1 MSRTLRQFEFVME
14 IAKWKS
20 ISKAADS
27 LHLAQPTLSKYL
39 QKLEGELGV
48 ELFDRTTIPIKLTN
62 AGEKYVLAG
71 RKVIDAEHQFQKE
84 LDDLKSNKNGIVKV
98 GISPSRAPYILP
110 SIVREYKKVIP
121 DGKIIIKERNTA
133 QLNAELQRGDLD
145 LIISLRSDG
154 TRGFAHEYLFS
165 ESTLLAVPEEMAS
178 LEAVNIL
185 REQPIISIGSGL
197 RLWRVLNS
205 ILDDV
210 GGNSP
215 QIECQSI
222 ESALSLVKEGFG
234 AMIVPSY
241 IVKYGTTAQ
250 HKGVIFKKLPATCY
264 HRLSAELERDVCLFY
279 RKEQF
284 LTGVE
289 RTFIDACIRATRSRE
304 S

>member
-39 QKLEGELGV
+39 QKLESELGV
-48 ELFDRTTIPIKLTN
+48 ELFDRTTIPIKLTR

-71 RKVIDAEHQFQKE
+71 QKVIDAEHQFQKE
-84 LDDLKSNKNGIVKV
+84 LDELKNDKTGIVKV
-98 GISPSRAPYILP
+98 GISPSRAPYLLP
-110 SIVREYKKVIP
+110 IIIREYKRTVP

-154 TRGFAHEYLFS
+154 TRGFAQEYLFS

-178 LEAVNIL
+178 LDAVKIL
-185 REQPIISIGSGL
+185 REQPMISIGSGL
-197 RLWRVLNS
+197 RLWRVLNF

-210 GGNSP
+210 GGNAP

-222 ESALSLVKEGFG
+222 ESALSLVKKGFG

-241 IVKYGTTAQ
+241 IVKYGAEEQ
-250 HKGVIFKKLPATCY
+250 HKGVVFKKLPEVCY
-264 HRLSAELERDVCLFY
+264 RHLSAELEREVCLFY

-289 RTFIDACIRATRSRE
+289 RTFIDACIQVTRGSER
-304 S
+304 

>member
-1 MSRTLRQFEFVME
+1 MSRSLRQFEFVME

-39 QKLEGELGV
+39 QKLESELGV

-71 RKVIDAEHQFQKE
+71 RKVIDAEHQFLKE
-84 LDDLKSNKNGIVKV
+84 LDDLKYNKNAVVKV

-110 SIVREYKKVIP
+110 AIVREYRQAIP
-121 DGKIIIKERNTA
+121 DGKIIIKERNTT

-145 LIISLRSDG
+145 LIVSLRSDG
-154 TRGFAHEYLFS
+154 TRGFAQEFLFS
-165 ESTLLAVPEEMAS
+165 ESTLLAVPEELAT
-178 LEAVNIL
+178 LDAIEIL
-185 REQPIISIGSGL
+185 REYPIISIGNGL
-197 RLWRVLNS
+197 RLWRVLNF

-210 GGNSP
+210 GGNEP

-222 ESALSLVKEGFG
+222 ESALSLVKKGFG

-241 IVKYGTTAQ
+241 IIKYGTEEQ
-250 HKGVIFKKLPATCY
+250 HKGVVFKKLPEECY
-264 HRLSAELERDVCLFY
+264 RRLSAELEREVCLFY

-284 LTGVE
+284 LTSAE
-289 RTFIDACIRATRSRE
+289 RTFIDACICATRGSER
-304 S
+304 